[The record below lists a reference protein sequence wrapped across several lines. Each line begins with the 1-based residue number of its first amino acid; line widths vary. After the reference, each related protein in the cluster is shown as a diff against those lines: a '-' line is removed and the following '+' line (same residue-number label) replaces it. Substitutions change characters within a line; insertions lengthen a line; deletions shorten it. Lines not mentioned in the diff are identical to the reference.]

1 MANSTTKD
9 MTSGSPLKL
18 ILGFSVPMLLGLLF
32 QQFYNL
38 VDTALVGKLLGKTA
52 LAGVG
57 STGSLNFLI
66 IGFCTGVCNGFAIPV
81 AQQFGAKDE
90 SGMRRFIWNAVRLAA
105 VLAIVITALV
115 VALCNPILRL
125 MDTPDSIFDYS
136 YTYIVIIFAGI
147 PTIFLYN
154 MTAAIIRA
162 LGDSKSPVIFLGLAS
177 VLNIGLDYLF
187 MAPLN
192 FGVAGAALATVIAQS
207 VSGIACLF
215 YMKKRFPVLAS
226 SKEERKFDRKRCGT
240 LLSAGLPMGLQYSV
254 TAIGSIIIQR
264 AVNGFDNENVNAG
277 VTAAQRI
284 NQFFYIPYDA
294 LGATMATFAGQ
305 NTGAK
310 QYERLKKGMWDA
322 ALIGVI
328 YSLVACAVQYF
339 VVRDLVL
346 LFTDESETEVIDYA
360 YRFVLASGLAGPL
373 LVFVNVVRFSIQGM
387 GFSALAILSG
397 VFEMLARA
405 IAGLALTPVLG
416 FFGICL
422 ANPLAWLF
430 ADVFLLPAF
439 FLCKHAL
446 ERHERGGAPV
456 RRFRRATKTL

>member
-105 VLAIVITALV
+105 
-115 VALCNPILRL
+115 
-125 MDTPDSIFDYS
+125 
-136 YTYIVIIFAGI
+136 
-147 PTIFLYN
+147 
-154 MTAAIIRA
+154 
-162 LGDSKSPVIFLGLAS
+162 
-177 VLNIGLDYLF
+177 
-187 MAPLN
+187 
-192 FGVAGAALATVIAQS
+192 ALATVIAQG

-240 LLSAGLPMGLQYSV
+240 LLSVGLPMGLQYSV

>member
-1 MANSTTKD
+1 MKRPIELSGISHYRGELMGLAMLFVMFFHVWMPKSNALYGLVRCGNVGVDMFLFLSGIGLWYSWTKD
-9 MTSGSPLKL
+9 P
-18 ILGFSVPMLLGLLF
+18 
-32 QQFYNL
+32 
-38 VDTALVGKLLGKTA
+38 
-52 LAGVG
+52 
-57 STGSLNFLI
+57 
-66 IGFCTGVCNGFAIPV
+66 
-81 AQQFGAKDE
+81 
-90 SGMRRFIWNAVRLAA
+90 
-105 VLAIVITALV
+105 
-115 VALCNPILRL
+115 
-125 MDTPDSIFDYS
+125 
-136 YTYIVIIFAGI
+136 
-147 PTIFLYN
+147 
-154 MTAAIIRA
+154 
-162 LGDSKSPVIFLGLAS
+162 SPVRFFKKR
-177 VLNIGLDYLF
+177 YLRVYP
-187 MAPLN
+187 AWL
-192 FGVAGAALATVIAQS
+192 V
-207 VSGIACLF
+207 IACLF

-240 LLSAGLPMGLQYSV
+240 LLSVGLPMGLQYSV